1 MKPRMYGNRDQEYK
15 EYLRV
20 VDFAKK
26 SALLLDDTQYPYT
39 NSNIMRVADDTEF
52 DFVQFSELFLK
63 FKEFLAKCFELKLNL
78 MISGSSVLHSTTVT
92 EQIIPRHRWKPVDA
106 DIYLHATCDQQQT
119 LKIIDRIIRDLYT
132 ENYQIKLF
140 RTPYILTWL
149 VIEHNSSVRIGKA
162 NDLWA
167 YPEEKYWPKP
177 TIKDAVII
185 SYQVILSPCLRWEHV
200 FAGYHTDM
208 VCAGYL
214 TLHQKFII
222 TSRFDH
228 WKDSLKKMGEEGVYE
243 LKKMLAW
250 GNEHNLNN
258 FRQYYVRNS
267 RGMNGSNMNEGFS
280 YFFPDLVSPRYRNRV
295 ANACEKYLHRG
306 YACVYVEPFGELYI
320 QDIERSGDMYS
331 ISKLLEDPCDIAM
344 HINNLDGIERHGS
357 TLADVYLGETFAT
370 ILETMSCFR
379 KCPGGC
385 GNFVIGYADSKT
397 GFFCEQ
403 CHQKELEKLKQL
415 EQVLDQNNKE
425 KLTAF
430 VTGARC
436 GLGLKIKEMFEKHQW
451 LTYGTTRF
459 VNLTENQKNMIEL
472 DLKDPNS
479 WKESQD
485 LLEKGLINVLV
496 LSASE
501 TLHYPE
507 DDTHPIRTDPNA
519 KEGLE
524 MDWTNDFQRKN
535 TGVWHKTLDQHSNQE
550 IISPLMTNVAGT
562 ARLLSSFLKGVK
574 MVRSFES
581 LNPNLP
587 KKTFTCIVVTSFE
600 GRFTEKTPFH
610 PITNAC
616 KSAIEQ
622 IVWTVQAQ
630 AKFLDCSIVPSDPGW
645 VYTEGIDG
653 KTPGVVSIEF
663 GISQILQPLI
673 TALKE
678 RVGYKIYRRESNN
691 NTINNN
697 ILSTVSKPKK
707 IFLQLEPCRCIIK
720 FDTVVK
726 NFLRRCHH
734 CKSYIGSRNI
744 YDFKAQI
751 TAILIIKQFKLPRDL
766 TSMILSMANYP
777 IDLIN
782 WPDAYEP
789 TIEREDTLPSEAII
803 LKSETLQSGMIQLP
817 QSEILQ
823 IEL

>member
-1 MKPRMYGNRDQEYK
+1 LSFNFKLEFILKMKSRLYGNRDRDYK

-92 EQIIPRHRWKPVDA
+92 EKIIPRQRWKPVDA

-119 LKIIDRIIRDLYT
+119 LKIIDRIIRDLYI
-132 ENYQIKLF
+132 ENYQIRLF

-149 VIEHNSSVRIGKA
+149 VIEHNRPVIR
-162 NDLWA
+162 NED
-167 YPEEKYWPKP
+167 KYAMEYEFLNTHWRPQP
-177 TIKDAVII
+177 QIKDAVIM

-214 TLHQKFII
+214 TLHQKFIV

-250 GNEHNLNN
+250 GNDHNLQN
-258 FRQYYVRNS
+258 FRQYYVQNS
-267 RGMNGSNMNEGFS
+267 RGMNESNMNEGFS
-280 YFFPDLVSPRYRNRV
+280 YFFPDLVSPRYRERV
-295 ANACEKYLHRG
+295 ANAREKYLHRG
-306 YACVYVEPFGELYI
+306 YATIYVEPFGELYI
-320 QDIERSGDMYS
+320 QDIERSGDIYS
-331 ISKLLEDPCDIAM
+331 IGKLLEDPCDIAM
-344 HINNLDGIERHGS
+344 HINNLDGIERHGL

-370 ILETMSCFR
+370 VLETMSCFR

-385 GNFVIGYADSKT
+385 GNFVIGYADSET

-403 CHQKELEKLKQL
+403 CNQIELDKIQQL
-415 EQVLDQNNKE
+415 NIALSENN

-436 GLGLKIKEMFEKHQW
+436 GLGRQMKLLFESHQW

-459 VNLTENQKNMIEL
+459 VNLTENQPNMIEL
-472 DLKDPNS
+472 DLKDQSTWANS
-479 WKESQD
+479 QV

-501 TLHYPE
+501 TLHYP
-507 DDTHPIRTDPNA
+507 DDDNSPLRSNPAA

-524 MDWTNDFQRKN
+524 LDWTNDFQRQN
-535 TGVWHKTLDQHSNQE
+535 SGVWHKTLDQHTNQE
-550 IISPLMTNVAGT
+550 IISPLLANVAGT

-574 MVRSFES
+574 LIRSMES
-581 LNPNLP
+581 LNSLKTEDKQE

-600 GRFTEKTPFH
+600 GRFVDKTPFH

-630 AKFLDCSIVPSDPGW
+630 AKFLDCSIVLSDPGW
-645 VYTEGIDG
+645 VYTESAFG
-653 KTPGVVSIEF
+653 KTKGPVSIEY
-663 GISQILQPLI
+663 GVAQILEPLV
-673 TALKE
+673 TTLKE
-678 RVGYKIYRRESNN
+678 RSPFKIFRRETKN
-691 NTINNN
+691 NTNNDYTTEV
-697 ILSTVSKPKK
+697 ISKPKHVF
-707 IFLQLEPCRCIIK
+707 IRLEPCRCIIK
-720 FDTVVK
+720 FDTTVK
-726 NFLRRCHH
+726 NFITKCPS
-734 CKSYIGSRNI
+734 CESKTYINSRNI
-744 YDFKAQI
+744 YDFRSQI
-751 TAILIIKQFKLPRDL
+751 IFVLIAKQFNIPRDI
-766 TSMILSMANYP
+766 TN
-777 IDLIN
+777 
-782 WPDAYEP
+782 
-789 TIEREDTLPSEAII
+789 II
-803 LKSETLQSGMIQLP
+803 LRIAQYPVDLEKVSLVLERL
-817 QSEILQ
+817 EKF
-823 IEL
+823 